1 MHTGWS
7 FYPKAGPGQGTL
19 EKSQG
24 ALASR
29 SFLTGLKGLDP
40 VPWVGLGGVT
50 EVFLTGK
57 GGGQSVL
64 CIMINLPFKRCF

>member
-40 VPWVGLGGVT
+40 VPWVGLGG
-50 EVFLTGK
+50 GY
-57 GGGQSVL
+57 GGIFNREGRWPICPLYYDQPA
-64 CIMINLPFKRCF
+64 I

>member
-40 VPWVGLGGVT
+40 VPWVGLGADY
-50 EVFLTGK
+50 
-57 GGGQSVL
+57 GGIFNREGRWPICPLYYDQPA
-64 CIMINLPFKRCF
+64 I